1 VRERLPKPVCCFR
14 IRTNHCKT
22 SHVFRR
28 HISHGTALLHRRA
41 QLVLVYKHVQVPVVT
56 TCSSIMSGRAFNSLG
71 FLPTWYS
78 NLLEPTSTTPHVIL
92 DTSSSLNNVC
102 IAHMKPTHAHL
113 RVSGPPGARCISPPR
128 TASYDRILR
137 GASLPRYVDPYAY
150 PYTHTLGYFW
160 AAESIPGL
168 RTGVS

>member
-1 VRERLPKPVCCFR
+1 MRERLPKPVCCFR

-102 IAHMKPTHAHL
+102 IAHMKPTHANL
-113 RVSGPPGARCISPPR
+113 RVSGPPGGTVHIAPADGIVRSDPSRRVIAALCRPLRIPLHSYPR
-128 TASYDRILR
+128 VL
-137 GASLPRYVDPYAY
+137 
-150 PYTHTLGYFW
+150 LG
-160 AAESIPGL
+160 
-168 RTGVS
+168 R